1 MSPSQHAPPTFW
13 LGALHGTSSLLC
25 RGDERD
31 RVAGP
36 RTNRGGGRSASPTG
50 ARPVPC
56 APTVQ
61 RNARAAAL
69 VEEERVEP
77 TASSPGEFY
86 QSKGQGQA
94 LEEVTGDNVPGQALW
109 LAFHFAGGCRG
120 VTDAAGPVNAE
131 CDVASRAACAR

>member
-1 MSPSQHAPPTFW
+1 MSASQHAPPTFW

-31 RVAGP
+31 RIAGP

-50 ARPVPC
+50 ARPAPC

-61 RNARAAAL
+61 RNARAEAL
-69 VEEERVEP
+69 IEEERVEP
-77 TASSPGEFY
+77 TASSPAEVY

-94 LEEVTGDNVPGQALW
+94 LEADPCGHLPGRAC
-109 LAFHFAGGCRG
+109 GC
-120 VTDAAGPVNAE
+120 
-131 CDVASRAACAR
+131 